1 MDVTEVYSPSTGVVS
16 VISRSHLLGK
26 EIDVYGSVENPFFL
40 AKDVAD
46 WLELAN
52 VSDMVSRVDSEERS
66 KFNLGSRQGVAWFL
80 SEYGLYE
87 VFMQSRKPVAREFK
101 TGVKKILHQLRTE
114 GVVSAVPQQPVTPQ
128 PTLMDKIKT
137 AKFLASF
144 LCLNDTSKLALA
156 KAIADPLG
164 LPTPDYAKSKGVM
177 HSATE
182 LLQRLGYKVTA
193 TAFNKLAAAKGF
205 VSQMSRPGSKGN
217 THTWYA
223 ITDKGK
229 TFGENVVSPKNAK
242 QTQAHWYDDK
252 FDELCALVGIRKEV
266 AA

>member
-1 MDVTEVYSPSTGVVS
+1 MDELRIFKNSSFGVIRTAGTSEEPLFCLTDVCKALGLDARHVRERLDDGVVS
-16 VISRSHLLGK
+16 TDIISDALGRRQ
-26 EIDVYGSVENPFFL
+26 E
-40 AKDVAD
+40 
-46 WLELAN
+46 AN
-52 VSDMVSRVDSEERS
+52 FVNED
-66 KFNLGSRQGVAWFL
+66 
-80 SEYGLYE
+80 GLYD
-87 VFMQSRKPVAREFK
+87 VILDSRKPQARAFRK
-101 TGVKKILHQLRTE
+101 WITHDIIPSIRRTGSYSVPT
-114 GVVSAVPQQPVTPQ
+114 VPQQPAAPQ
-128 PTLMDKIKT
+128 PTLTDKIKT

-144 LCLNDTSKLALA
+144 LRLNDTSRLALA

>member
-1 MDVTEVYSPSTGVVS
+1 MDEP
-16 VISRSHLLGK
+16 R
-26 EIDVYGSVENPFFL
+26 EIFDGLNK
-40 AKDVAD
+40 AIAVAD
-46 WLELAN
+46 QRMTSLVIAEVTGKKHAHVMRDIQNLLA
-52 VSDMVSRVDSEERS
+52 
-66 KFNLGSRQGVAWFL
+66 QGVSQSNFGL
-80 SEYGLYE
+80 SSYTQDQPNGGTKQVPMYSLTPKGVLILASGYN
-87 VFMQSRKPVAREFK
+87 PVLREK
-101 TGVKKILHQLRTE
+101 IINRLEEWETGQRTPT
-114 GVVSAVPQQPVTPQ
+114 VPQQPVTPQ
-128 PTLMDKIKT
+128 PTLTDIIKT

-144 LCLNDTSKLALA
+144 LRLNDTSKLALA

-164 LPTPDYAKSKGVM
+164 LPTPEYAKSKGVM